1 MNYSEMM
8 QLADEF
14 NAHEPTEL
22 IMQYRYWEDDPG
34 KRMLIMPAD
43 FASDKFMV
51 KDKGIYARYVYSND
65 HTDEEVIK
73 ALIADKFKFYHEF
86 CDMYL
91 ESIIDTDGG
100 LNDTDGND

>member
-1 MNYSEMM
+1 MV
-8 QLADEF
+8 QLTDEF
-14 NAHEPTEL
+14 NALEPTEL

-51 KDKGIYARYVYSND
+51 KDKGIYARYVYSKD
-65 HTDEEVIK
+65 HPDDEVIK

-86 CDMYL
+86 CNMYL

>member
-1 MNYSEMM
+1 MNYSELI

-22 IMQYRYWEDDPG
+22 VMQYRYWEDDPG
-34 KRMLIMPAD
+34 TRMLIMPAAS
-43 FASDKFMV
+43 ASDKFMISN
-51 KDKGIYARYVYSND
+51 KGIYARYVYSKD

-73 ALIADKFKFYHEF
+73 ALIADKFKFYQEF
-86 CDMYL
+86 CNMYL